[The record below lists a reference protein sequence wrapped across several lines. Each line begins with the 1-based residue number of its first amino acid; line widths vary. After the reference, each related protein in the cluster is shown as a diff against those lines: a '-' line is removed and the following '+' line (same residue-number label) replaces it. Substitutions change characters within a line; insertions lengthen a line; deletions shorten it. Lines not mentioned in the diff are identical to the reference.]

1 MPITFFIMSYM
12 FIAELEAPFIR
23 FKCGEKHTDLL
34 WYAKLGAKLS
44 KKNDII
50 ASNVQK

>member
-1 MPITFFIMSYM
+1 MSYM
-12 FIAELEAPFIR
+12 FIAELGAPFIR

>member
-1 MPITFFIMSYM
+1 V
-12 FIAELEAPFIR
+12 ERKAPFVLL
-23 FKCGEKHTDLL
+23 KCDEKHIDLI
-34 WYAKLGAKLS
+34 WHTKLGAKLS

>member
-1 MPITFFIMSYM
+1 MSYI
-12 FIAELEAPFIR
+12 FITELVAPYIR
-23 FKCGEKHTDLL
+23 FKRGEKHTDLL